1 MHSLLDERCEALADG
16 LAARDGLLRWVE
28 ISHQDESIANLLQY
42 GVNMMKKRRVVLL
55 LGLPVSVALWSGCP
69 TTAPETDA
77 ASFVDAALAQEDA
90 AIALDARRTPD
101 AFTRPDAGPPP
112 DAFVG
117 PDVRTYG
124 DAPFTPGECL
134 PVTPVGT
141 GLMLTGQN
149 SDVSMTRDFSDIGC
163 GGNRGPAVYYSV
175 EVGPRQRL
183 EATLSS
189 EGLFDNLVFIDT
201 CEDRYCRDVAR
212 MGETLRYTNPSSTT
226 QSFLLAASRL
236 RASEEAPYDLAARVI
251 DVDAGQACT
260 LPIAVTSG
268 ARLRGQNV
276 RFGGDLPGFGCGYS
290 FDAAAF
296 YSITVPAGQRLTV
309 RTRAAR
315 PMQVR
320 VSNGCDFADLRCLA
334 FGGNSTATYTNSTAS
349 EQPVVISVTPDLG
362 NIYAL
367 AFELDVDLAP

>member
-1 MHSLLDERCEALADG
+1 MKKIRNVG
-16 LAARDGLLRWVE
+16 LALCVPA
-28 ISHQDESIANLLQY
+28 SA
-42 GVNMMKKRRVVLL
+42 
-55 LGLPVSVALWSGCP
+55 ALWGGCP
-69 TTAPETDA
+69 AASTEADA
-77 ASFVDAALAQEDA
+77 ASVADAAAIDDA
-90 AIALDARRTPD
+90 AVAHDAWRRPD
-101 AFTRPDAGPPP
+101 AFTPSDAGPPP

-117 PDVRTYG
+117 PDARSYG
-124 DAPFTPGECL
+124 DTPFTPGLCL

-141 GLMLTGQN
+141 ALMLTGQN
-149 SDVSMTRDFSDIGC
+149 YDVSMSRDFSDIGC

-183 EATLSS
+183 EATLNS
-189 EGLFDNLVFIDT
+189 EASFDNLVLIDA
-201 CEDRYCRDVAR
+201 CDDRYCRDVATT
-212 MGETLRYTNPSSTT
+212 GEALRYTNPSSTT
-226 QSFLLAASRL
+226 QSFLLAASRF
-236 RASEEAPYDLAARVI
+236 RADEEAPYDLAARVI

-276 RFGGDLPGFGCGYS
+276 RFGGDLPSFDCGFS

-309 RTRAAR
+309 TTRAAR

-334 FGGNSTATYTNSTAS
+334 FGSNSTATYMNSSAS

-362 NIYAL
+362 NIFAL